1 MALRRVPPHS
11 VGNEAHYKL
20 KAARQSPQ
28 VPKPGAAGGAGA
40 PKGGSALPGVPLPG
54 RRSSPRPGRLRGAG
68 SRISA
73 RGREGAGRSS
83 SLQRP
88 QLQAG
93 FPSLTG
99 LGPGARGRRLSP
111 PCAKPRACAGAAADE
126 PRQGGVGARTRRPGA
141 PGRGSHEGRGGAGQG
156 RAPRRPPLTRLSTS
170 RGREVGGGWNPR
182 AKWVDFYGP
191 AHPRLGVAAG
201 SSLR

>member
-1 MALRRVPPHS
+1 MTREAAWALLTEY
-11 VGNEAHYKL
+11 NKD
-20 KAARQSPQ
+20 
-28 VPKPGAAGGAGA
+28 
-40 PKGGSALPGVPLPG
+40 PG
-54 RRSSPRPGRLRGAG
+54 RRGAPGLRKRAALYLGCRCRAAAHLPAPGRLRGAG

-88 QLQAG
+88 PLQAG

-99 LGPGARGRRLSP
+99 SGPGAHGRRLSP

-141 PGRGSHEGRGGAGQG
+141 PGRGAHEGRGGAGARAASPAPQPALHFPRLGG
-156 RAPRRPPLTRLSTS
+156 RVGESWSPR
-170 RGREVGGGWNPR
+170 V
-182 AKWVDFYGP
+182 KWVDFYGP
-191 AHPRLGVAAG
+191 AHPRLGFAAW